1 MLSDETL
8 GWFDKD
14 ITDFE
19 LSDGEDASVAFFG
32 EIEQNG

>member
-1 MLSDETL
+1 MLSNETL
-8 GWFDKD
+8 VWFEKD

-19 LSDGEDASVAFFG
+19 LSDGEDASVIFG